1 MTATSTRPAHPARL
15 IGILL
20 MLTAAVPASAQL
32 YKCRRPDG
40 SLSYQQTACA
50 AQAEGDRLHV
60 DIRGPDGRESASSD
74 ADYSV
79 AAQAER
85 LRTER
90 EARER
95 AHLQARREA
104 EARARALKAAT
115 KPDRNTDF
123 DPAKCARHRG
133 EVAKWRR
140 KVKDGYRTRDEK
152 DYNDSK
158 LEHHE
163 VLVERYCES

>member
-1 MTATSTRPAHPARL
+1 MIATSTRLVNRSPL

-20 MLTAAVPASAQL
+20 ALTAGPAWAEL
-32 YKCRRPDG
+32 YKCRQPDW
-40 SLSYQQTACA
+40 SLSYQQTPCA
-50 AQAEGDRLHV
+50 ARTEGERLQV

-74 ADYSV
+74 VDYSV

-104 EARARALKAAT
+104 EARARALKA
-115 KPDRNTDF
+115 
-123 DPAKCARHRG
+123 
-133 EVAKWRR
+133 VAKWRQ
-140 KVKDGYRTRDEK
+140 KVKGGYRTRDQK

-158 LEHHE
+158 LAHHE
-163 VLVERYCES
+163 ALVERYCES

>member
-1 MTATSTRPAHPARL
+1 MTATSTRPVPPSWL
-15 IGILL
+15 IGVLFA
-20 MLTAAVPASAQL
+20 LTAGPAWAEL
-32 YKCRRPDG
+32 YKCRQSDG

-50 AQAEGDRLHV
+50 AQAEGDRLQV
-60 DIRGPDGRESASSD
+60 DIRGPDGSESASSD
-74 ADYSV
+74 VDYSV

-85 LRTER
+85 LRAER
-90 EARER
+90 EAREH

-104 EARARALKAAT
+104 EARARALKAAA

-133 EVAKWRR
+133 EVAKWRQ
-140 KVKDGYRTRDEK
+140 KVKGGYRTRDQK

-158 LEHHE
+158 LAHHTA
-163 VLVERYCES
+163 LVERYCE

>member
-1 MTATSTRPAHPARL
+1 MMASATRPVPPSRL
-15 IGILL
+15 FGVLL
-20 MLTAAVPASAQL
+20 ALTAGPAWAEL
-32 YKCRRPDG
+32 YKCRQPDG

-50 AQAEGDRLHV
+50 AQAEGDRLQV
-60 DIRGPDGRESASSD
+60 DIRGPDGRESASSGE
-74 ADYSV
+74 DYSV

-104 EARARALKAAT
+104 EARARALKAAA

-123 DPAKCARHRG
+123 DPAKCARHRA
-133 EVAKWRR
+133 EVAKWRQ
-140 KVKDGYRTRDEK
+140 KVKGGYRTRDEK

-158 LEHHE
+158 LAHHE
-163 VLVERYCES
+163 ALVERYCES

>member
-1 MTATSTRPAHPARL
+1 MTATLTDPVHRSLL

-20 MLTAAVPASAQL
+20 ALTAGPAWAEL
-32 YKCRRPDG
+32 YKCRQPDG

-50 AQAEGDRLHV
+50 ARTEGERLQV

-74 ADYSV
+74 VDYSV

-104 EARARALKAAT
+104 EARARALKAAA

-133 EVAKWRR
+133 EVAKWRQ
-140 KVKDGYRTRDEK
+140 KVKGGYRTRDQK

-158 LEHHE
+158 LAHHE
-163 VLVERYCES
+163 ALVERYCES

>member
-1 MTATSTRPAHPARL
+1 MTATKTHPVHPSRL
-15 IGILL
+15 VGVFL
-20 MLTAAVPASAQL
+20 MLTAVPVSAEL

-50 AQAEGDRLHV
+50 AQSEGDRLQV
-60 DIRGPDGRESASSD
+60 DIRGPDGRKSASSGV
-74 ADYSV
+74 DYSV

-85 LRTER
+85 LRAER
-90 EARER
+90 ETRER

-104 EARARALKAAT
+104 EARARALRAAA

-133 EVAKWRR
+133 EVAKWRQ
-140 KVKDGYRTRDEK
+140 KVKGGYRTRDQK

-158 LEHHE
+158 LAHHQA
-163 VLVERYCES
+163 LVERYCE

>member
-1 MTATSTRPAHPARL
+1 MTATTTGSVRRSLSISVLLALSASPAWAE
-15 IGILL
+15 
-20 MLTAAVPASAQL
+20 L
-32 YKCRRPDG
+32 YKCRQPDG

-50 AQAEGDRLHV
+50 AQAEGQRLEV
-60 DIRGPDGRESASSD
+60 DTRGPNGRERASSSL
-74 ADYSV
+74 DYSV

-104 EARARALKAAT
+104 QARSRALKAAA
-115 KPDRNTDF
+115 KSDRNTDF
-123 DPAKCARHRG
+123 DSAKCARHRG
-133 EVAKWRR
+133 EVAKWRQ
-140 KVKDGYRTRDEK
+140 KVKGSYRTRDEK

-158 LEHHE
+158 LAHHE
-163 VLVERYCES
+163 ALVERYCES